1 MSALSSATDAGKR
14 LRAVRERLRLSIRE
28 VERLSAE
35 LATKTNAPDY
45 YISHTWLG
53 EMEAGRLKP
62 NIYRLKTL
70 SLIYKRDLDEL
81 LAYFGI
87 SIRSA
92 GPEHE
97 LVGLPHTQLLV
108 PERKMERGTLLA
120 PVALREKVELGN
132 TNLVSRMFE
141 RWGEIPVELL
151 QKMDWRNSLYGYI
164 GIHDYTLYPI
174 LRPGSFVQIDSQ
186 QIKIQR
192 EGWRDEFERPI
203 YFVELRDRYIA
214 SWCEISG
221 NQLVLLPSPHSGQ
234 QASHVRYP
242 GDADIVGR
250 VTAVTMRIAE
260 SQFEEKS

>member
-1 MSALSSATDAGKR
+1 MSAFSLATDAGKR
-14 LRAVRERLRLSIRE
+14 LKAVRERLRLSIRE

-35 LATKTNAPDY
+35 LAAKTNASDY

-53 EMEAGRLKP
+53 EIEAGRLKP

-81 LAYFGI
+81 LSYFGI

-92 GPEHE
+92 GVEHE
-97 LVGLPHTQLLV
+97 LVGLPHTQLLM
-108 PERKMERGTLLA
+108 PELKLERGTLIA
-120 PVALREKVELGN
+120 PVSLRDKVDLEN

-141 RWGEIPVELL
+141 RWAEIPVELL
-151 QKMDWRNSLYGYI
+151 QKIGWSNSLYGYI
-164 GIHDYTLYPI
+164 GIRDYTLYPI

-186 QIKIQR
+186 QTKIQR

-234 QASHVRYP
+234 QASHVRFP

-260 SQFEEKS
+260 PQLDARS

>member
-1 MSALSSATDAGKR
+1 MSVFSSPADAGKR
-14 LRAVRERLRLSIRE
+14 LRAVRERLRLSTRD

-35 LATKTNAPDY
+35 IATRTNAPDY

-53 EMEAGRLKP
+53 EIEAGRLKP

-81 LAYFGI
+81 LSYFGI
-87 SIRSA
+87 NIRSA
-92 GPEHE
+92 GAENQI
-97 LVGLPHTQLLV
+97 VGLPHTQLLV
-108 PERKMERGTLLA
+108 PDLKPERSTLIA
-120 PVALREKVELGN
+120 PVALREKVDLEN

-151 QKMDWRNSLYGYI
+151 QKIGWSNSLYGYI
-164 GIHDYTLYPI
+164 GIRDHTLYPL

-186 QIKIQR
+186 QTKIQR

-203 YFVELRDRYIA
+203 YFVELRDRYTA

-234 QASHVRYP
+234 KATHVRFP

-260 SQFEEKS
+260 LSSDVKT

>member
-35 LATKTNAPDY
+35 LAAKTNAPDY

-70 SLIYKRDLDEL
+70 GLIYKRDLDEL

-92 GPEHE
+92 GSEHE

-108 PERKMERGTLLA
+108 PELKVERGTLLV
-120 PVALREKVELGN
+120 PVALREKVDLGN

-164 GIHDYTLYPI
+164 GIDDYTLYPI
-174 LRPGSFVQIDSQ
+174 LRPGSFVKIDSQ

-221 NQLVLLPSPHSGQ
+221 NQLVLLPSPHSGR
-234 QASHVRYP
+234 QARHVRYP

-250 VTAVTMRIAE
+250 VTAVTMRIADPQLE
-260 SQFEEKS
+260 VRS